1 MKAPGKGGVSGTYPW
16 LVAVR
21 WLTIFIDR
29 PGSTVSVATEFWQRV
44 TGTTR
49 SPVRGE
55 HRQFETLLPA
65 EGDAHI
71 RVQRLEGGPGG
82 THLDVHTDDPSRL
95 VGRAIDLAATLV
107 DADPVHILRSPGGYT
122 WCIVSWH
129 GESAPSAT
137 HVGPSGA
144 PSRLDQICLDIAPVH
159 FDAEVR
165 FWTALLGWSC
175 SVSAIRPE
183 FAGVARPQGMPM
195 GLLFQRLDEGDGP
208 TTGHLDLAA
217 GEGLDAVVADH
228 VAAGA
233 QLETREWLWTVL
245 RDPSGHR
252 YCITR
257 RDPVKGVVDHVPP
270 PANPT

>member
-1 MKAPGKGGVSGTYPW
+1 
-16 LVAVR
+16 
-21 WLTIFIDR
+21 LTIFIDR
-29 PGSTVSVATEFWQRV
+29 PEVTVNISTAFWQRV

-55 HRQFETLLPA
+55 HGEFATLLPA
-65 EGDAHI
+65 EGDAHV
-71 RVQRLEGGPGG
+71 RVQRVEDGPGG

-95 VGRAIDLAATLV
+95 AVEAIDLGATLV
-107 DADPVHILRSPGGYT
+107 DVDPVHVLRSPGGYT
-122 WCIVSWH
+122 WCIVGWH
-129 GESAPSAT
+129 GESAPST
-137 HVGPSGA
+137 PHVGPSGT
-144 PSRLDQICLDIAPVH
+144 PSRLDQICLDVPSGH

-165 FWTALLGWSC
+165 FWTALLGWPC
-175 SVSAIRPE
+175 SASAIRPE
-183 FAGVARPQGMPM
+183 FVSVARPRGIPM
-195 GLLFQRLDEGDGP
+195 RLLLQRLDEGDVP

-233 QLETREWLWTVL
+233 ELETREWLWTVL

-257 RDPVKGVVDHVPP
+257 RDPYTGVVDHVPP
-270 PANPT
+270 PVDAT